1 MINDTTVV
9 FTGNFGKGKA
19 LVWVIDGDCLYDLA
33 LDNHYADMFLSV
45 TSAEDVSSEYPDHDG
60 ISVRLFK
67 DDEALE
73 DFCTSEYF
81 GSILLSSPIV
91 LNLGDYA
98 YGRYV
103 VSPNARFDGQQFYIL
118 DQDVSQLMPFYT
130 GE

>member
-1 MINDTTVV
+1 MINDTAVA

-45 TSAEDVSSEYPDHDG
+45 TRTEDISSSYPDHDG

-67 DDEALE
+67 DDEPLE

-81 GSILLSSPIV
+81 GSILLSSPLV

-103 VSPNARFDGQQFYIL
+103 MSPHARFDGQQFYIL
-118 DQDVSQLMPFYT
+118 DQDVSQLEPFYNL
-130 GE
+130 G

>member
-1 MINDTTVV
+1 MINDTTVA

-19 LVWVIDGDCLYDLA
+19 LVWIIDGDCLYDLA
-33 LDNHYADMFLSV
+33 LDNNYADMFLSV
-45 TSAEDVSSEYPDHDG
+45 TSAEDVSSSYPDHDG

-67 DDEALE
+67 DTEVLQ

-81 GSILLSSPIV
+81 GSILLSNPLV

-103 VSPNARFDGQQFYIL
+103 MSPDAKFDGEKFIIL
-118 DQDVSQLMPFYT
+118 NQDVSELAPFFI
-130 GE
+130 GV

>member
-1 MINDTTVV
+1 MINDTTVA

>member
-1 MINDTTVV
+1 MINDETVY

-19 LVWVIDGDCLYDLA
+19 LVWIIDGDCLYDLA
-33 LDNHYADMFLSV
+33 LDNNYADMFLSV
-45 TSAEDVSSEYPDHDG
+45 TSAEDVSSSYPEHDG
-60 ISVRLFK
+60 VSVRLFK
-67 DDEALE
+67 NDEVLE

-81 GSILLSSPIV
+81 GSILLSNPLA

-103 VSPNARFDGQQFYIL
+103 ISPSAKFDGEKFIIL